1 MSTSRSILHVDM
13 DAFFVSVELLRR
25 PDLAGLPVVVGGTA
39 GRGVVAAASYEA
51 RRFGVHSAM
60 SSSQAR
66 RLCPQA
72 VFLPANHSL
81 YQEVSHQ
88 LHDIFLSF
96 TPLIEPISVDESFLD
111 VTGSEKLLGSAVDL
125 AWRIRARVQ
134 DELGLACSVGL
145 ARNKFLAKLASDFAK
160 PHATAQGI
168 EPGHQVYC
176 VAVDAELEF
185 LYPLPVRA
193 LWGVGPVTLKKLESI
208 GIRTVGDLAALHES
222 DLQAAVGM
230 SHGSHLFALGRA
242 DDDRPVEPDRV
253 AKSIGHEE
261 TFSVDLVT
269 AQEMRDE
276 IVRLS
281 EAVARRG
288 RRAGVAAGTVLLK
301 VKFSDFQT
309 ITRSVTPRSPITTAP
324 AFVAALLPL
333 LAKIDAT
340 QGVRLLGVH
349 AQKLGEASTSARM
362 FVEED
367 DSVEE
372 VEHLWSATNEA
383 IDEIVSRYGREA
395 IRPAS
400 ALADRKAPGDSP
412 YGPDELV

>member
-1 MSTSRSILHVDM
+1 M

-25 PDLAGLPVVVGGTA
+25 PDLLGQPVVVGGTA

-66 RLCPQA
+66 QLCPQA

-81 YQEVSHQ
+81 YQEISHQ
-88 LHDIFLSF
+88 LHDIFMSF
-96 TPLIEPISVDESFLD
+96 TPLVEPISVDEAFLD

-125 AWRIRARVQ
+125 AWMIRARVQ
-134 DELGLACSVGL
+134 NELGLACSVGL

-160 PHATAQGI
+160 PQVTAKGI
-168 EPGHQVYC
+168 EPGYQVYR
-176 VAVDAELEF
+176 VEVDAELEF
-185 LYPLPVRA
+185 LHPLPVRA
-193 LWGVGPVTLKKLESI
+193 LWGVGPVTLKKLQSI
-208 GIRTVGDLAALHES
+208 GIRTVGDLAALQES
-222 DLQAAVGM
+222 DLQATLGM
-230 SHGSHLFALGRA
+230 SHGSHLFALCRA
-242 DDDRPVEPDRV
+242 DDDRPVEPDRI

-269 AQEMRDE
+269 AQELRDE

-281 EAVARRG
+281 EAVARRV

-309 ITRSVTPRSPITTAP
+309 ITRSVTPRSPITTGP

-333 LAKIDAT
+333 LATIDTT

-349 AQKLGEASTSARM
+349 AQKLGEPASPARL
-362 FVEED
+362 FNDDD

-372 VEHLWSATNEA
+372 VEQQWSATNEA

-400 ALADRKAPGDSP
+400 ALSDRTAPGDSP
-412 YGPDELV
+412 YGPDELG